1 MSGSKEGTPDVSDYN
16 LLADG
21 FHVSCGVELEF
32 MSRIPKPK
40 GSTGHYPY
48 EFVTRSLN
56 KGSPDL
62 RFKFNDLS
70 GTEKFDYEKAWTIT
84 LDETLGPDPSDPPA
98 VSGQSNSMFLRIPNR
113 KRNLQRG
120 ISL

>member
-1 MSGSKEGTPDVSDYN
+1 MSTDVTKYN

-40 GSTGHYPY
+40 EHTEHYPY
-48 EFVTRSLN
+48 EFVTQLLN
-56 KGSPDL
+56 KGSPNL

-70 GTEKFDYEKAWTIT
+70 GTEKFDYQGSWTIT
-84 LDETLGPDPSDPPA
+84 LDETLEPDPSDPPA
-98 VSGQSNSMFLRIPNR
+98 APGQLDSTCLRIPHEENTE
-113 KRNLQRG
+113 KE
-120 ISL
+120 IMK